1 MVESLVFEGE
11 ALVIDAEAVE
21 HSGCEVT
28 DVYRVFGDVV
38 TEVIGFTVHTATGN
52 SASGEPHTE
61 AAAVVVA
68 ARVNFSLAVYTA
80 SEFATPDDQGIVEH
94 AALFEVWDQCR

>member
-21 HSGCEVT
+21 YGGGEVT
-28 DVYRVFGDVV
+28 DVDWVFGDVV
-38 TEVIGFTVHTATGN
+38 TEVIGFTVHTASGN
-52 SASGEPHTE
+52 SASSEPHTE

-68 ARVNFSLAVYTA
+68 TRVELSLAVNTA
-80 SEFATPDDQGIVEH
+80 SKFATPDDQGVVEH
-94 AALFEVWDQCR
+94 AALFEVSDQSC